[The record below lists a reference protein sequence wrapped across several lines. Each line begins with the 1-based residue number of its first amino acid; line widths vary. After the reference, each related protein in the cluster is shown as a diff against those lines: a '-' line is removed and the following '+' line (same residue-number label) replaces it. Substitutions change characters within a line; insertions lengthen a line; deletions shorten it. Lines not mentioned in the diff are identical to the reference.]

1 MNSKLISAG
10 RFLVAVVVL
19 ALGVFGY
26 VCFERTLVV
35 WWWPVAVSAFVVLL
49 SVPLFYNRWQWLT
62 GTSGSVNLLCHVY
75 VVRISMLLTSVGG

>member
-62 GTSGSVNLLCHVY
+62 EHPVLSTYCAMCMSSD
-75 VVRISMLLTSVGG
+75 